1 MVYGWL
7 WMVYGW
13 FINGVSIY
21 MCIYIRLQ
29 HKTNPK
35 WKIWESHAEITQIFQ
50 ESSHPRHSA
59 ASCWVWSIPP
69 ATTRSAPGH
78 PTAARKKFMG
88 KRIVIVPLE
97 TIQWCVY
104 IYNDALNWKIS
115 YSIPKQQASNFE
127 PSCFIYPSLSEIT
140 AGHTQRSCYT
150 VGSPYSRITKTLIEW
165 IISLGFIKSLEA
177 KFHDLIWFL

>member
-1 MVYGWL
+1 MENMGISCGNYSDLPGIFPSSSL
-7 WMVYGW
+7 R
-13 FINGVSIY
+13 
-21 MCIYIRLQ
+21 RLLLGL
-29 HKTNPK
+29 K
-35 WKIWESHAEITQIFQ
+35 
-50 ESSHPRHSA
+50 
-59 ASCWVWSIPP
+59 
-69 ATTRSAPGH
+69 H
-78 PTAARKKFMG
+78 PTGNDTVRARPSNCSAKEIHG
-88 KRIVIVPLE
+88 E
-97 TIQWCVY
+97 THRNCSPGNNPMMYIY

-177 KFHDLIWFL
+177 KFHDLI